1 MPSTIILRMPPDG
14 TDETEWLVVDDAGV
28 RTGPRQRGPLSL
40 AAAVAQNHRLVV
52 LVSATDVLLAEPE
65 LPPGSGAKL
74 ARAVPFA
81 LEEHLTEDIDT
92 LHFAIG
98 RRSAGTTTPVAV
110 VARELLQGWIAT
122 LNAAGL
128 NPGVIYADVSLL
140 PENPG
145 QTILWIEDSRLSVR
159 RAGQPPF
166 TVEVSPIDEALAI
179 AGVISDPQPTADH
192 EPAAAETHLELE
204 PPRTP
209 ESALLFT
216 TQEDW
221 ARVQDTF
228 DTLIDRFA
236 SLKVQLLPEGPL
248 VWLARELPNTHAI
261 NLLQGE
267 FAPPENYG
275 SQWRKWR
282 VAAFLGLGLLGTHI
296 AAEALSL
303 HQTKKQSAEL
313 QTSINQIFAS
323 TIPGEKPVDARRQMQ
338 ARLSQIRGSAAGP
351 EYFLHTLQSLS
362 EALSARPHT
371 SIDAL
376 SYRESTMDLKITA
389 PSVDDLGRLSQ
400 VMQQHGLTAEIQS
413 STPVGNAVEGR
424 VQIRAP
430 QGGASK

>member
-1 MPSTIILRMPPDG
+1 MSSTLILRMPPAG
-14 TDETEWLVVDDAGV
+14 TDETEWLVVDGEGMRA
-28 RTGPRQRGPLSL
+28 GPRQRGPLSL
-40 AAAVAQNHRLVV
+40 AAAVAQNRRLVV
-52 LVSATDVLLAEPE
+52 LVSATDVMLAEPE

-81 LEEHLTEDIDT
+81 LEEQLTEDIDN
-92 LHFAIG
+92 LHFAVG
-98 RRSAGTTTPVAV
+98 RRGAGTTTPAAV
-110 VARELLQGWIAT
+110 VSSELLRGWIAA

-128 NPGVIYADVSLL
+128 NPGAMYVDVSLL

-166 TVEVSPIDEALAI
+166 TVEVSPIEEALAI
-179 AGVISDPQPTADH
+179 AGVISDPHPPADH
-192 EPAAAETHLELE
+192 EPAAAEGHAG
-204 PPRTP
+204 PKPRTP
-209 ESALLFT
+209 ESALLFA

-221 ARVQDTF
+221 AKVQDSF
-228 DTLIDRFA
+228 DKLVERFA

-248 VWLARELPNTHAI
+248 VWLARELPGTHAI

-275 SQWRKWR
+275 SQWRRWR

-303 HQTKKQSAEL
+303 HQAKKQSAEL
-313 QTSINQIFAS
+313 QSNIDQIFAS
-323 TIPGEKPVDARRQMQ
+323 TLPGERPVDARRQMQ

-351 EYFLHTLQSLS
+351 EYFLRTLQSLS
-362 EALSARPHT
+362 DAIAARPHT

-376 SYRESTMDLKITA
+376 SYRESTLDLKITA
-389 PSVDDLGRLSQ
+389 PSVDDLAQLSQ
-400 VMQQHGLTAEIQS
+400 AMQSHGSIAEIQS
-413 STPVGNAVEGR
+413 STPAGTGIEGR
-424 VQIRAP
+424 VQIRAAAD
-430 QGGASK
+430 GGRK